1 VRQAS
6 RKWII
11 GGLVVAATGV
21 AVASTHSPA
30 AAVELTK
37 LRSAHC
43 NPKDGMPITGCIP
56 GEAERVRATK
66 EWRIDPG
73 MIAWVR

>member
-1 VRQAS
+1 MKQVS

-11 GGLVVAATGV
+11 GGLVVATV
-21 AVASTHSPA
+21 AVAAGSTPSSA
-30 AAVELTK
+30 SAVELKT
-37 LRSAHC
+37 LRSVHC
-43 NPKDGMPITGCIP
+43 SPKDGMPIIGCVP

-66 EWRIDPG
+66 EWRIDPH